1 MANTIVDCFVT
12 CAKHLEGLLAEEIQS
27 LGGREVKETVA
38 GVTFK
43 AAMLDVY
50 RICMWSRLANR
61 VLLPMVQGKVERA
74 DDLYALVQQV
84 PWEDHLSPTGTLAVD
99 FSGSS
104 NAIRHTRF
112 GTQTVK
118 DAIVDLL
125 RTKTGKRPTVQLK
138 QPDLRVNAYLKRDHV
153 IIALDLSG
161 DSLHQRGY
169 RLQAGTAP
177 LKETLAAGVLYR
189 LGWPNRWQEY
199 PVLIDPMC
207 GAGTLVIEAAHMAM
221 DRAPALNR
229 QYFGFNRW
237 YGHTPLHWRE
247 IVAEAQ
253 DRFAAGLER
262 ELPEFI
268 GLETNQATLKAAC
281 NNIQRAGLQD
291 KVQIKHQDLSTLPQV
306 IGNLG
311 KGFLV
316 TNPPYGERLGEDA
329 TLLYLYQNLGTQLR
343 EHCMGWD
350 AGLITGNPELAKRMG
365 LRAKRQYSFYNGALP
380 CKLLTFD
387 VSPEYVVKAHK
398 HAEGQTQSS
407 REAYVEAPVSA
418 GATMFANRLR
428 KNIKK
433 LKPWLKQQNVDCYRI
448 YDADMPEYAFAIDR
462 YADWLHVQEYAPPAS
477 VDPERAQQRLLDA
490 LSVLPDVTGVAS
502 NQIVL
507 KQRRKQKGTQ
517 QYKQH
522 DQTGDFFPVTEYQAR
537 FLVNLK
543 DYLDT
548 GLFLDHRPMR
558 RQIFAEARGL
568 RVLNLYCYT
577 ASVSVHAA
585 LGGAASTTSVDLS
598 PTYIGWATKNFALNG
613 LGEQHQLVQAD
624 CLKWLEQNHTQYD
637 LIFIDPPTFSNS
649 KRTEQDFD
657 IQRDHEKLLTL
668 AMSRLNKKGTL
679 YFSNNFRR
687 FKFADQLLY
696 RFEVEELSS
705 KTIDPDFAR
714 NPKIHRC
721 WRLCHRN

>member
-12 CAKHLEGLLAEEIQS
+12 CAKHLEGLLAEEIQA
-27 LGGREVKETVA
+27 LGGHSIKETVA

-43 AAMLDVY
+43 ASMPDVY
-50 RICMWSRLANR
+50 RVCMWSRLANR
-61 VLLPMVQGKVERA
+61 VLLPLVQGKVEQA
-74 DDLYALVQQV
+74 DDLYTLVQQV
-84 PWEDHLSPTGTLAVD
+84 PWEDHLSPTGTIAVD

-112 GTQTVK
+112 GAQTVK

-125 RTKTGKRPTVQLK
+125 RAKTGKRPSVQLK
-138 QPDLRVNAYLKRDHV
+138 QPDIRVNAYLKRDNV

-161 DSLHQRGY
+161 ESLHQRGY
-169 RLQAGTAP
+169 RLQAGAAP

-189 LGWPNRWQEY
+189 LGWSSHWQDY
-199 PVLIDPMC
+199 PMLIDPMC

-229 QYFGFNRW
+229 QFFGFNRW
-237 YGHTPLHWRE
+237 YGHIPQQWRE
-247 IVAEAQ
+247 VVAEAQ
-253 DRFAAGLER
+253 DRFAVGLER
-262 ELPEFI
+262 DLPGLV
-268 GLETNQATLKAAC
+268 GLETNQATLNAAC
-281 NNIQRAGLQD
+281 NNIQRAGLKD
-291 KVQIKHQDLSTLPQV
+291 KVQIKHQDLSTLSQV
-306 IGNLG
+306 IGNLE

-316 TNPPYGERLGEDA
+316 TNPPYGERLGDDA
-329 TLLYLYQNLGTQLR
+329 TLLYLYQNLGAQLR

-365 LRAKRQYSFYNGALP
+365 LRAKRQYSFFNGALP
-380 CKLLTFD
+380 CKLLTFE
-387 VSPEYVVKAHK
+387 VSPEYLVKARRPV
-398 HAEGQTQSS
+398 EDQSS
-407 REAYVEAPVSA
+407 ANNEAKAREHVSA

-428 KNIKK
+428 KNLKK

-462 YADWLHVQEYAPPAS
+462 YSDWLHVQEYAPPAS

-490 LSVLPDVTGVAS
+490 LSVLPEVTGVAS
-502 NQIVL
+502 NQVVL

-517 QYKQH
+517 QYKRQ
-522 DQTGDFFPVTEYQAR
+522 DQTGELLSVTEYHAR
-537 FLVNLK
+537 LLVNLK

-558 RQIFAEARGL
+558 RQIFAEASGK

-585 LGGAASTTSVDLS
+585 LGGAACTVSVDLS
-598 PTYIGWATKNFALNG
+598 PTYISWATKNFALNG
-613 LGEQHQLVQAD
+613 LGEQHELIQAD
-624 CLKWLEQNHTQYD
+624 CLTWLEQEHSKFD

-649 KRTEQDFD
+649 KRTQQDFD
-657 IQRDHEKLLTL
+657 IQRDHERLLIL
-668 AMSRLNKKGTL
+668 AMSHLDKQGTL

-687 FKFADQLLY
+687 FKLADSLFHQ
-696 RFEVEELSS
+696 FEVEDISN

-714 NPKIHRC
+714 NQKIHRC
-721 WRLCHRN
+721 WRLRHRS